1 MTQDIIQPQTVSLPE
16 KIENYLRSA
25 VSENTQKAYKSDLEH
40 FYAWG
45 GSVPCEPETIAAYL
59 AAHAGTLSVATLT
72 RRLAAISK
80 KHAVQGLPSPTGAE
94 LVKLTMRGIKRQ
106 HGKPQ
111 TQAAPLCRDDLIL
124 VLNAIPDDLRGCR
137 DKAILLIGF
146 CAALRRSELCRIRH
160 EDLQFTAEGVIL
172 TLPRSKTDQT
182 GDGRK
187 IGVPCGRGK
196 ICPVQTLK
204 DWLVRSDIT
213 EDFIFHA
220 VDGDKV
226 MDGHLSDRSICNIV
240 KTRVGLVG
248 LNAALYSGHSL
259 RAGLATSAAQQGYSS
274 WAIRAQTG
282 HKSDSMLARYI
293 RDGSLFRD
301 NASAL
306 F

>member
-1 MTQDIIQPQTVSLPE
+1 MSHDLTRSRSSVLSTS
-16 KIENYLRSA
+16 IEGYLRLSVA
-25 VSENTQKAYKSDLEH
+25 ENTSRAYKADLSH

-45 GSVPCEPETIAAYL
+45 GFIPASPESVAAYL
-59 AAHAGTLSVATLT
+59 AAHAGKLSVATLT

-80 KHAVQGLPSPTGAE
+80 QHSLQGYPSPTSTE

-137 DKAILLIGF
+137 DKALLLIGF
-146 CAALRRSELCRIRH
+146 CGALRRSELCRIRH
-160 EDLQFTAEGVIL
+160 EDLQFTAEGLVL

-182 GDGRK
+182 GEGRK
-187 IGVPCGRGK
+187 IGIPHGRGK

-204 DWLVRSDIT
+204 DWLARSGIG
-213 EDFIFHA
+213 ESCIFRA
-220 VDGDKV
+220 IDGSKV
-226 MDGHLSDRSICNIV
+226 IEGHLSDRSICNIV
-240 KTRVGLVG
+240 KSRVGSVG
-248 LNAALYSGHSL
+248 LPVELYSGHSL
-259 RAGLATSAAQQGYSS
+259 RSGLATSAAQQGYSS
-274 WAIRAQTG
+274 WEIRRQTG
-282 HKSDSMLARYI
+282 HKSDGMLARYI
-293 RDGSLFRD
+293 REGGLFRN